1 VLAVF
6 GCVGFLCWR
15 FGFVVRVRAKHLGEE
30 KLGREND
37 KKRKI
42 SISFVLSSRVCWGV
56 HLMQS

>member
-1 VLAVF
+1 MCWLLKVVVVLSS
-6 GCVGFLCWR
+6 G
-15 FGFVVRVRAKHLGEE
+15 AKNLGEE